1 MLFSEKPVKKGFD
14 IIAMTRIIN
23 KLMDRL
29 DAKDYFIYGSE
40 GLGADIASLLGSAYP
55 KNIKGLILSNPLIL
69 PSFSTQIFMKY
80 GIATI
85 LGEFEENRRTTPLEK
100 FYTYPITAFDH
111 VQDTVPSLRSSP
123 SGLASYIV
131 SLWHA
136 YSASSQ
142 KTALSSLFT
151 LDELSTIVY
160 LYWLT
165 DSSIALDF
173 MHNSYSKNTEWMRS
187 QVSVPVSIC
196 HSDFSPW
203 RTPQSIL
210 KYKYLNITRTN
221 ELIKGGMF
229 AHLQDPNAVAAD
241 IFSFVEL
248 QLL

>member
-1 MLFSEKPVKKGFD
+1 MRKTISFMVQKVEFHGVSKSYWFLS
-14 IIAMTRIIN
+14 
-23 KLMDRL
+23 
-29 DAKDYFIYGSE
+29 
-40 GLGADIASLLGSAYP
+40 GLGTDIASLLGSAYP
-55 KNIKGLILSNPLIL
+55 KNIKGLVLSNPLIL

-111 VQDTVPSLRSSP
+111 VQDTGNQYFIFVRSVISVPSLRSSP

-136 YSASSQ
+136 YSAPSQ

-173 MHNSYSKNTEWMRS
+173 MHNSYSKNTEWMR
-187 QVSVPVSIC
+187 
-196 HSDFSPW
+196 
-203 RTPQSIL
+203 
-210 KYKYLNITRTN
+210 
-221 ELIKGGMF
+221 
-229 AHLQDPNAVAAD
+229 
-241 IFSFVEL
+241 
-248 QLL
+248 